1 MNIPHMLKFP
11 LDTNKVIGEG
21 MIFEK
26 DNYTWRSES
35 INNVYIADNMLIV
48 VVMASKIKN

>member
-1 MNIPHMLKFP
+1 MNIPHMLKFS
-11 LDTNKVIGEG
+11 LDTNKIIGGG

-26 DNYTWRSES
+26 DNCVWKSES
-35 INNVYIADNMLIV
+35 INSVYIAGNQLVV